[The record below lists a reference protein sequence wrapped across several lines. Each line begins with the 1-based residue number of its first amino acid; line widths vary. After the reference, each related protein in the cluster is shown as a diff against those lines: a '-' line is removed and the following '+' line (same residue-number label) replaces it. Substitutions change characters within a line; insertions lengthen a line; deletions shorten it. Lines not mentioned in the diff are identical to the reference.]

1 MSAQTLFRINTGC
14 GGRTKL
20 SNVGRVFNSIQ
31 SINHNSNNALMIQN
45 RNVQVQV
52 RRKGPSDNSEL
63 RRERN
68 EDQIVS
74 RNEYVPANFE
84 DITSIAPHTMKALK
98 EVFRYQSMT
107 KVQDAV
113 LSQLPI
119 EGDMFV
125 KAKTGTGKTLAFLIP
140 AIETM
145 LRNTDSKGRND
156 RIVSIMILSP
166 TRELAQQIATEAQKI
181 VYYHPFE
188 VHCLVGGERRTTQVS
203 KLMKKRV
210 DIVVGTPGRIFDLLT
225 TEKFFN
231 RQCQG
236 IKTLILDEA
245 DQLLDMGFRD
255 AIEDIISCFPKE
267 RQTFFFSATVSKE
280 IRQVARFALNPDHMF
295 IDTVDPNDVNTNLQ
309 VKQSYLVSPY
319 TSQLHIIRKIIAD
332 HKLLHQNTKI
342 IMFLPTKS
350 QTILYASFIRSLR
363 DLEVFELHSGKTQD
377 YRTRISERFRRC
389 SRDAILVT
397 SDVSARG
404 VDYPGVTLVL
414 QIGAPSSREQYIHRL
429 GRTGR
434 AGKEGEG
441 IILLAPFEDK
451 FISQIKD
458 LPIEK
463 INMSGI
469 EPDAAVEKTI
479 NMIDPDD
486 VHSAC
491 GSFLGYYAGKSS
503 THLFGKNSLL
513 PAVEELARSFGTES
527 RISDSLLE
535 KIGLGSSNR
544 QSGGREDLT
553 LDSKI

>member
-210 DIVVGTPGRIFDLLT
+210 DIVVGTP
-225 TEKFFN
+225 
-231 RQCQG
+231 
-236 IKTLILDEA
+236 A

-319 TSQLHIIRKIIAD
+319 TSQLHIIRKIITD

-463 INMSGI
+463 LNMSGI

-544 QSGGREDLT
+544 QSGGRDLT